1 MNVLITGGFGFVG
14 VQLVRDLSENYTC
27 YILDNE
33 FTGSQRKELLEDVN
47 YNHINCD
54 ISDNQA
60 VKKVFKDNNFDCVI
74 HLAAK
79 HLIPWCERNN
89 AEAYKTNV
97 VGTINLLN
105 YMSNEAKFIFISSA
119 AVYAAS
125 DEPLIEDESKLEP
138 FDIYGLT
145 KLHGEHITAVK
156 CKQRSINY
164 TNVRLFNVIGPFES
178 NGHILP
184 DICFQ
189 LKTGITKLKLGN
201 TSSFRDFIG
210 VQDVSYGLNKIMH
223 ISESGHTVNLC
234 SGITYSMDEII
245 AEVKNVSGIE
255 FTIER
260 DPMRQ
265 RKSDNP
271 YIKGSTAKLRMLTGW
286 TPNVSL
292 KDSVR
297 SAWSD
302 DWTSENWDKVIK

>member
-14 VQLVRDLSENYTC
+14 VQLVRDLAENYTC

-33 FTGSQRKELLEDVN
+33 FTGSQRKELLKDVD
-47 YNHINCD
+47 YKYINCD
-54 ISDNQA
+54 ISNDQS
-60 VKKVFKDNNFDCVI
+60 VKKVFQENNFDFVI

-89 AEAYKTNV
+89 VEAYKTNV
-97 VGTINLLN
+97 VGTINILN
-105 YMSNEAKFIFISSA
+105 YMSNVSKFIFVSSA

-125 DEPLIEDESKLEP
+125 DKPLIEDKSKLEP

-145 KLHGEHITAVK
+145 KLHGEHITTLK
-156 CKQRSINY
+156 CKQRSIHY
-164 TNVRLFNVIGPFES
+164 TSVRLFNVIGPFES

-189 LKTGITKLKLGN
+189 LKTGTKKLKLGN

-210 VQDVSYGLNKIMH
+210 VQDVSTGLSKIMN
-223 ISESGHTVNLC
+223 IVESGHTVNLC
-234 SGITYSMDEII
+234 SGISYSMDAVIT
-245 AEVKNVSGIE
+245 EVENVSGIE
-255 FTIER
+255 FKIER
-260 DPMRQ
+260 DPHRQ

-271 YIKGSTAKLRMLTGW
+271 YIEGSTKKLKTLTDW
-286 TPNVSL
+286 TPNISL
-292 KDSVR
+292 KDCIK

-302 DWTSENWDKVIK
+302 DWTSANWEKVIK